1 MGKEKTESSAFEIFL
16 EKKKTKKKKK
26 KKKTELLKGF
36 FDWLGQDNIFFLSER
51 LREGKD

>member
-16 EKKKTKKKKK
+16 ETKKQKKI
-26 KKKTELLKGF
+26 KTELLKFF